1 MELDNIP
8 LRNRYPE
15 DISKAIS
22 NNAYMVLD
30 RYPDLPYFIKS
41 LQIPSFDL
49 GMTRL
54 SMPQGYAWNIPSVQ
68 GESGDIT
75 VMWYMD
81 ENMTTYFNLLN
92 WMKLCYNTTNVCDVM
107 SDAIIT
113 VTNNAKQPIINISL
127 IRAWPSNLG
136 QLDFDTYNV
145 EPILPFVTF
154 KCDGIS
160 WKYLDNKLD
169 KFSGSA

>member
-92 WMKLCYNTTNVCDVM
+92 WMKLCYNTTNVRDVM

-127 IRAWPSNLG
+127 MSAWPSNLG

-160 WKYLDNKLD
+160 WTYLDKSLD

>member
-8 LRNRYPE
+8 LRSRYPD

-22 NNAYMVLD
+22 NNAYMVFS
-30 RYPDLPYFIKS
+30 RYPDIPYFIKS
-41 LQIPSFDL
+41 LQVPSFDL
-49 GMTRL
+49 GITRL

-75 VMWYMD
+75 IMWYMD

-92 WMKLCYNTTNVCDVM
+92 WMKLCYNTTNVRDVM

-113 VTNNAKQPIINISL
+113 ITNNAKQPIINISL
-127 IRAWPSNLG
+127 VGAWPSNLG

-145 EPILPFVTF
+145 EPVLPFVTL
-154 KCDGIS
+154 KSDGIS
-160 WKYLDNKLD
+160 WKYLDSSLD